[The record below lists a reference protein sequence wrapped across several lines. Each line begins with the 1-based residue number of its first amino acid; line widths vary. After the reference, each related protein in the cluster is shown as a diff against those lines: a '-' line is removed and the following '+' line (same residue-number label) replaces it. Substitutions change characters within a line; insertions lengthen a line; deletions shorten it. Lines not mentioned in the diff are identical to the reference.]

1 MSDNKDHASV
11 KQYIQ
16 VAIIL
21 ALITWLEV
29 VMPNWPV
36 QWVFTFGLLILAIFK
51 FVYVIQIFMHL
62 KYDNK
67 FFTILLFFGLFLAV
81 GTISALMKIY
91 DRDFTLPSFMAQ
103 SMGHEEASTDHSG
116 ESDQASVIEDC
127 AERVPFDIEI
137 IASDPM
143 NFDIDEIVVPSCST
157 ITLTLVNDS
166 NMEHNFVLISEG
178 KGNEI
183 AMAAVDAGPL
193 NNYVPESEDV
203 LFGGALVKP
212 QITESFTFESPPIGE
227 YEFLCTF
234 PGHYVFMKGSFTV
247 E

>member
-51 FVYVIQIFMHL
+51 FIYVIQIFMHL

-67 FFTILLFFGLFLAV
+67 FFTALLLFGLFLAV

-91 DRDFTLPSFMAQ
+91 DRDFFP
-103 SMGHEEASTDHSG
+103 
-116 ESDQASVIEDC
+116 C
-127 AERVPFDIEI
+127 I
-137 IASDPM
+137 I
-143 NFDIDEIVVPSCST
+143 
-157 ITLTLVNDS
+157 
-166 NMEHNFVLISEG
+166 
-178 KGNEI
+178 K
-183 AMAAVDAGPL
+183 
-193 NNYVPESEDV
+193 NN
-203 LFGGALVKP
+203 
-212 QITESFTFESPPIGE
+212 
-227 YEFLCTF
+227 
-234 PGHYVFMKGSFTV
+234 
-247 E
+247 